1 MRNCTRDEGGPFE
14 VGEASNYALEGAA
27 LALRSDSSPPA
38 TQPLDDVRADDLLLH
53 ELELPWGAV
62 ADVVIGELTLSLRDA
77 RVVALSARTVPP
89 RRYHTESC
97 AAKHF
102 NQKRGPAVAYALRSA
117 WFEAMP
123 SLVR

>member
-1 MRNCTRDEGGPFE
+1 MKE
-14 VGEASNYALEGAA
+14 VPSRSARRQTTPWKAPRWPSALI
-27 LALRSDSSPPA
+27 PA
-38 TQPLDDVRADDLLLH
+38 PRRPRPLDDVRADDLLLH

-89 RRYHTESC
+89 RRYHTEFC